1 MTRMKEIKENK
12 TRNMQK
18 FGLNGHV
25 PPAMDTSVTLKKQ
38 WTYRLN
44 ARLHPENEEK
54 ENTKV

>member
-1 MTRMKEIKENK
+1 MKEIKENK